1 MPCAQRPTPAPRA
14 RPSTKC
20 DILPGDGSIFV
31 CYSRAGLLSPCA
43 SRKRHTVRAC
53 VSASPANEQ
62 PNEKRNER
70 ERMERG
76 TQDKR
81 SKDVHTGPPKGS
93 LRAIFTWAAHFFSG
107 DYLRT
112 APLPLTPSYIYTH
125 RWHYQEENRAKCRPH
140 PQVCGW
146 QQNRIE
152 QSAIS
157 FFFTGGS
164 RDNLEQK
171 IKENYRDDAAYAF
184 PSLNGSADGY
194 GKYNRRRIISIVSSA
209 GRCIA
214 GGSRR
219 FKAPNNGEIERN
231 KKKKESGRLQRN
243 KIENRPTGRWPES
256 KEIEADRLPRPGG
269 IKRERH

>member
-1 MPCAQRPTPAPRA
+1 MQMNRYLPFALCSEADPGSTGPALDKMRHSSG
-14 RPSTKC
+14 RRQH
-20 DILPGDGSIFV
+20 FRV
-31 CYSRAGLLSPCA
+31 LLEGRTLVA
-43 SRKRHTVRAC
+43 VRVPKETHGAC

-171 IKENYRDDAAYAF
+171 NKRTINLF
-184 PSLNGSADGY
+184 IAD
-194 GKYNRRRIISIVSSA
+194 
-209 GRCIA
+209 
-214 GGSRR
+214 
-219 FKAPNNGEIERN
+219 
-231 KKKKESGRLQRN
+231 
-243 KIENRPTGRWPES
+243 
-256 KEIEADRLPRPGG
+256 
-269 IKRERH
+269 